1 MGNYKLNVDRDKINP
16 GQKAF
21 LDKFDEILDK
31 NNLDE
36 ASDLCKQIGYLDVE
50 DLLKSFTI

>member
-36 ASDLCKQIGYLDVE
+36 ARDLCKQIGYLDVE